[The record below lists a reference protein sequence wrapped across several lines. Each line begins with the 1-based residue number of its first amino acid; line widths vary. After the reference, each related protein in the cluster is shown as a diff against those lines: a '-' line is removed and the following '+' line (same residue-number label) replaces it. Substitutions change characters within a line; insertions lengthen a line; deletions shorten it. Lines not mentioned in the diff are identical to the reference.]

1 MKKYFMMLLIG
12 LIMLSCG
19 QQGWPE
25 LIPPVAEKIATELV
39 LHGDTRIDFYYWM
52 NNRENPKVIE
62 YLEAENEYLEKM
74 MEHTASVRKNL
85 YDEMVGRIKQDDE
98 SAPYF
103 KNGYYYY
110 SRFEQGGEYPIYCR
124 KKESLEAE
132 EEIILNVPELAKGYA
147 YFGVGDYDV
156 SSDNSKIVYTI
167 DTLGRRQYT
176 IHIKELES
184 KNITKTGIQYVGG
197 DAVWAADNNTV
208 FYNSIDPKT
217 LRYDRIFSYNSANNT
232 SKEVYYEKDDTYYYM
247 GIDKTKDG
255 KYLRITCN
263 TTLSNEILVLESDN
277 PDGEFRVFTP
287 REKEF
292 VYSID
297 HLDGKFLI
305 VTNYEAMNFR
315 LMSTSTD
322 KTNRKFWKEVI
333 PHREDV
339 FLEGMEVF
347 ENYLV
352 LQERSNALRNLRII
366 NHITNEDYYLE
377 FDEDAYTVAINV
389 NAEINTNIF
398 RYSYTSLTTP
408 ATILDYNMDT
418 KASYV
423 IKQTE
428 VLGDFDSDNY
438 ETKRVFVEARDGKK
452 VPMTMVY
459 RKGMLQDGNNPT
471 LLYGYG
477 SYGSRLDPRFSSNW
491 VSLLDRGF
499 IVAMAHVRGGQELG
513 RVWYEEGRLLNKKN
527 TFYDFIDLA
536 KYLIDEKYTNPEK
549 LFAQGGS
556 AGGLLIGAVSNMNP
570 ELFKG
575 LIAAVPFVDVVTTML
590 DESIPLTTAEYEEWG
605 NPNNKEY
612 YDYMLSYSPYDNV
625 TKRDY
630 PNMFITGGL
639 HDSQVQYF
647 EPTKWIAKLR
657 EHNTANTKLFLSTN
671 MEAGHGG
678 ASGRF
683 KRLNEVAMQYAFML
697 ELLD

>member
-1 MKKYFMMLLIG
+1 
-12 LIMLSCG
+12 
-19 QQGWPE
+19 
-25 LIPPVAEKIATELV
+25 V

-132 EEIILNVPELAKGYA
+132 EEIILNVPELAKGYT

-176 IHIKELES
+176 INIKDLES

-315 LMSTSTD
+315 LMSTSAD
-322 KTNRKFWKEVI
+322 KTDRKFWKEII

-352 LQERSNALRNLRII
+352 L
-366 NHITNEDYYLE
+366 
-377 FDEDAYTVAINV
+377 
-389 NAEINTNIF
+389 
-398 RYSYTSLTTP
+398 
-408 ATILDYNMDT
+408 
-418 KASYV
+418 
-423 IKQTE
+423 
-428 VLGDFDSDNY
+428 
-438 ETKRVFVEARDGKK
+438 
-452 VPMTMVY
+452 
-459 RKGMLQDGNNPT
+459 
-471 LLYGYG
+471 
-477 SYGSRLDPRFSSNW
+477 
-491 VSLLDRGF
+491 
-499 IVAMAHVRGGQELG
+499 
-513 RVWYEEGRLLNKKN
+513 
-527 TFYDFIDLA
+527 
-536 KYLIDEKYTNPEK
+536 
-549 LFAQGGS
+549 
-556 AGGLLIGAVSNMNP
+556 
-570 ELFKG
+570 
-575 LIAAVPFVDVVTTML
+575 
-590 DESIPLTTAEYEEWG
+590 
-605 NPNNKEY
+605 
-612 YDYMLSYSPYDNV
+612 
-625 TKRDY
+625 
-630 PNMFITGGL
+630 
-639 HDSQVQYF
+639 
-647 EPTKWIAKLR
+647 
-657 EHNTANTKLFLSTN
+657 
-671 MEAGHGG
+671 
-678 ASGRF
+678 
-683 KRLNEVAMQYAFML
+683 